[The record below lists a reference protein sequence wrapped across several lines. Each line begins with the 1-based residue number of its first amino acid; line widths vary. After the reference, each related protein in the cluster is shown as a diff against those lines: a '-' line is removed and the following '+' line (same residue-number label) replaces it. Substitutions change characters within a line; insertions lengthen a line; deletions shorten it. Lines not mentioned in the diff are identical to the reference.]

1 LEEAARRLEV
11 AMARQ
16 RWVNAELVALWA
28 YAALVW
34 DSVLGDTD
42 ESSTLVVSLAR
53 VVEEVEN

>member
-1 LEEAARRLEV
+1 
-11 AMARQ
+11 MARQ

-42 ESSTLVVSLAR
+42 ESSTLVVSLAM